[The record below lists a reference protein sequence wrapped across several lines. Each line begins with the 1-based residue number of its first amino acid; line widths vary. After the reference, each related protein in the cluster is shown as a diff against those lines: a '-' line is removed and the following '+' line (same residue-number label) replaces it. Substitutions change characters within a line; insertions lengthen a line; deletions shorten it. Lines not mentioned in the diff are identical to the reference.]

1 MTTRAIFFGSIGTL
15 VETSELQRRA
25 FNQAFS
31 EAGLDWNWGVEE
43 YQQLLIKSG
52 GRERI
57 QDFASQRGMDVDAQ
71 QLHQRKTEIFD
82 MLMTKEALLLRPG
95 VSRVISHAL
104 ENNLLLA
111 FVTSTSQ
118 ANVAAVFVALGDQ
131 VKSSDFNFIGND
143 LMVSKSK
150 PSPDIYQK
158 ALADLNLHA
167 QECVAI
173 EDTATSMSAALAAG
187 IRCIGFPGAFA
198 VADDFSGALHTTNH
212 LSPDHLEDLH
222 D

>member
-57 QDFASQRGMDVDAQ
+57 QDFASQCGMDVDAQ

-95 VSRVISHAL
+95 VSSVIRHAL

-173 EDTATSMSAALAAG
+173 EDTAISMSAALAAG

-198 VADDFSGALHTTNH
+198 VADDFSGALHTTNY

>member
-31 EAGLDWNWGVEE
+31 EAGLDWNWGVKE

-71 QLHQRKTEIFD
+71 QLHQRKTEFFD

-95 VSRVISHAL
+95 VSSVIRHAL